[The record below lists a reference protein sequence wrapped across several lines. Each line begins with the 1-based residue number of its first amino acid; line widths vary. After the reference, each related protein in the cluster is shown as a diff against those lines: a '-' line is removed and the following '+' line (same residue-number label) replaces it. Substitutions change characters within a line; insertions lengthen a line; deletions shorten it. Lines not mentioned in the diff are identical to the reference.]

1 MSLKG
6 ATGNEAGT
14 LKDPQG
20 LLYQGAVAP
29 LDRQGANGDWWSRD
43 NGGTGTSRQVP
54 PVVYGPKAGGT
65 WNTEF
70 KRVMPNAPRY
80 TADAK
85 SITTLGIG
93 PVSLGLA
100 VIENVY
106 QTPVANPFTAVTGD
120 WTTNAGTSTFHS
132 SNRATSAIAG
142 MASIGVA
149 TLSNPPPLTQF
160 GLVTVH
166 TLPSATDGA
175 ISAVGVGSLHPSA
188 IGYGYAVWVDYQ
200 GRFCLGKWNA
210 GLNIGASSYLTAT
223 GTGVV
228 TAGRKVAFLRI
239 GSLFQGFVFTNTNV
253 LVANTTLSAI
263 IDGSDDGSF
272 STGPAVFAHRTQDAR
287 LQTFYGLT

>member
-1 MSLKG
+1 VTLKG
-6 ATGNEAGT
+6 PSGNENAT

-20 LLYQGAVAP
+20 LLLQGNAP

-43 NGGTGTSRQVP
+43 TGGTGTSRQAP

-85 SITTLGIG
+85 AITSLGIG

-106 QTPVANPFTAVTGD
+106 QAPTVNPFTAVTGS
-120 WTTNAGTSTFHS
+120 WAGVAPNFYSTD
-132 SNRATSAIAG
+132 RATSAIAG

-149 TLSNPPPLTQF
+149 TYSNPPPLTQF
-160 GLVTVH
+160 GLVTVN

-210 GLNIGASSYLTAT
+210 GLNVGASSYLTAT

-272 STGPAVFAHRTQDAR
+272 ATGPAVFAHRTQDAR
-287 LQTFYGLT
+287 LNTFYGLT

>member
-6 ATGNEAGT
+6 PSGSENTT

-20 LLYQGAVAP
+20 LLYQSTAVP

-43 NGGTGTSRQVP
+43 NGGLTTGRTHP
-54 PVVYGPKAGGT
+54 PIIYGPKADGA
-65 WNTEF
+65 WNAEF

-80 TADAK
+80 TANTKA
-85 SITTLGIG
+85 ITTLGIG

-106 QTPVANPFTAVTGD
+106 QAPVENPFTAVTGS
-120 WTTNAGTSTFHS
+120 WAGIAPNFYSTD
-132 SNRATSAIAG
+132 RATSAIAV

-160 GLVTVH
+160 GLVTVN

-188 IGYGYAVWVDYQ
+188 IGYGYAVWVDKD

-210 GLNIGASSYLTAT
+210 GLSAGASSYLTAT

-239 GSLFQGFVFTNTNV
+239 GSLFQGFVFTNTNI

-287 LQTFYGLT
+287 LSTFYGLT

>member
-1 MSLKG
+1 VTLKGPSGSENKTLKG
-6 ATGNEAGT
+6 AGGAV
-14 LKDPQG
+14 
-20 LLYQGAVAP
+20 YQGNVP
-29 LDRQGANGDWWSRD
+29 LDSQGANGDWWSRD
-43 NGGTGTSRQVP
+43 TGGTGASRQSP
-54 PVVYGPKAGGT
+54 PVLYGPKANGV
-65 WNTEF
+65 WPTEF
-70 KRVMPNAPRY
+70 KRVLPNSPRY
-80 TADAK
+80 MADAK
-85 SITTLGIG
+85 SITSLGIG
-93 PVSLGLA
+93 PVSLGLT

-106 QTPVANPFTAVTGD
+106 EAPTANPFTAVTGS
-120 WTTNAGTSTFHS
+120 WAGVAPNFYST
-132 SNRATSAIAG
+132 NRATSAIAV
-142 MASIGVA
+142 MASVGVA
-149 TLSNPPPLTQF
+149 TYSNPPPLTQF
-160 GLVTVH
+160 GLVTVN

-200 GRFCLGKWNA
+200 GRFCLGKWNT

-272 STGPAVFAHRTQDAR
+272 ATGPAVFAHRTQDAR
-287 LQTFYGLT
+287 LNTFYGIT